1 MVALDVVETVGLA
14 PPVVLVD
21 VVLSVVWVWLGA
33 VVVVDGLVK
42 VGTVCV
48 EVVVVLVVVLRFGR
62 AGFVGTTGAELT
74 HWLLASDWILLTP
87 CCRFA
92 ISVELTPFSAF
103 SALRSCAIDRFASP
117 Q

>member
-1 MVALDVVETVGLA
+1 MVETVGLA

-21 VVLSVVWVWLGA
+21 VVLGVVWVWLG
-33 VVVVDGLVK
+33 VVVVVVGVVN

-62 AGFVGTTGAELT
+62 AGFVGAAGAELT
-74 HWLLASDWILLTP
+74 HWLLASDWILLAP

-92 ISVELTPFSAF
+92 ISVELTPFNAF